1 MPEAP
6 DPHRRAKPAT
16 SSKPAQPSRPA
27 KTTKPAATKPTKST
41 KPAKSAKPAPAT
53 SGRPGRSTRSAVP
66 ATTPTPVR
74 VATILLGVIAALLL
88 VNAALT
94 LFGKDAILDQLLDS
108 GSELSRAELNQQLVV
123 NIGRDAALGVL
134 NVLAVGLMLRRRP
147 LGRWLGI
154 ICAALLLGLSIV
166 TIVGVGG
173 LPIYTMLLVVLTL
186 AIIGSL
192 FTRTAVDWLKQPAG

>member
-1 MPEAP
+1 MSEAA
-6 DPHRRAKPAT
+6 DPQRRAKPAK
-16 SSKPAQPSRPA
+16 SGKPAQSNNAAKASKPAAS
-27 KTTKPAATKPTKST
+27 KPTKPTKPTTSAAAPSRSPGKST
-41 KPAKSAKPAPAT
+41 QP
-53 SGRPGRSTRSAVP
+53 AVP
-66 ATTPTPVR
+66 AAMPTPVR

-94 LFGKDAILDQLLDS
+94 LFGKEAILDQLLDA

-134 NVLAVGLMLRRRP
+134 NVLAVVLMLRRRP

-173 LPIYTMLLVVLTL
+173 LPIYTMLLVVLTV

-192 FTRTAVDWLKQPAG
+192 FTRTAVDWLTQPAG